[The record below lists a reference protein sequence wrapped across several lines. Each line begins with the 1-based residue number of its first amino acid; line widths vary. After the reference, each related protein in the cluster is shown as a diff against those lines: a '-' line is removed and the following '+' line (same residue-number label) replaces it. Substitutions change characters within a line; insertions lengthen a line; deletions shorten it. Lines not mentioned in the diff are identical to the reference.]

1 MKKLDT
7 VNQILTIEE
16 HNKIKKLIGKCSHL
30 LVREVFS
37 MKSTRLL
44 ILLAPLTFG
53 INAKTVPANVVSSTP
68 GENVIVKNETQTP
81 QPDTISDLSSKN
93 TGIPEAQTQNEA
105 KEVASKEVLSEK
117 VEQQPPV
124 VPLPENSKEAELVNK
139 LFDKDGQ
146 DVKSKIDIATS
157 ESMTPQGE
165 AQKNT
170 VNATPLGVSPSAE
183 GTAQSATPGTTIS
196 TPVVSQTKITP
207 TGATPM
213 ASGETQT
220 TTPAGENITQISGE
234 AQPNTTP
241 GATTSTPI
249 VSQTNIPVGTT
260 TPISTVPQTIPPSII
275 AGSPT
280 PPPSVIPATKF
291 ATVTPSA
298 TQSPTVSQYSNDN
311 FRLLQ
316 SGSLALSTNSPQQ
329 TNPEI
334 AQNTSK
340 QTVDTTNAELAKEQV
355 SDFLVSQAQ
364 NKINETQ
371 IQPNALT
378 NQDVQEIR
386 NNTDSINKNVAKI
399 KDSLDLLTL
408 AITDKS
414 RTIDSDFDKLG
425 EPAISSEG
433 KKGESFEL
441 FNKEWQDK
449 FDDLDECDETKIL
462 DDFAENSAKLSNKK
476 ENFSEHYLPEKNEQK
491 EFAISSEG
499 KNGESFELLSK
510 EWQDKFDDLDECDE
524 TKILDDFAENSAKS
538 SNKKENFSEHYLPE
552 KNEQKMSDSLETEVS
567 APESNSAPSA
577 SKTGVDNQPLEQSND
592 FVLSQILR
600 EIQEVKASVDNLSK
614 DEYKSGQPAGEKVK
628 KKITSENP
636 ASETMPTETSNAELL
651 GTSLINTSTSSDRH
665 DGYSEN
671 LTQSKTESEASFQ
684 KPAAQDNV
692 KTEEATQTKTE
703 SDTSEKQPA
712 TQGGGKS
719 DEVSQTN
726 VESTNLAKEIS
737 TQSNLKLDEA
747 SKTKGDTS
755 HKEAVIL
762 DNVKTDNATQTEVTT
777 NTAAEGT
784 ITNDT
789 VKSNESKYISSMA
802 ASGLS
807 ASETKVEEAEKS
819 QQLLPVSTQTEPQ
832 ESSSAD
838 ALTEEPMQSTPATS
852 KELEGVKE
860 LTSKLK
866 TTMQTISLAKNNLMK
881 KNN

>member
-53 INAKTVPANVVSSTP
+53 INAKTVPANVASSTP

-105 KEVASKEVLSEK
+105 KEAASKEVLSEK

-183 GTAQSATPGTTIS
+183 GTAQSATPGTTTS
-196 TPVVSQTKITP
+196 TQVVSQTKITP

-234 AQPNTTP
+234 AQPNTTTGATP
-241 GATTSTPI
+241 VSSGETQTSTTPGATPVSSGETQTSTPAGATTSTPI

-364 NKINETQ
+364 HKINETQ

-462 DDFAENSAKLSNKK
+462 DDFAENSAKL
-476 ENFSEHYLPEKNEQK
+476 
-491 EFAISSEG
+491 
-499 KNGESFELLSK
+499 
-510 EWQDKFDDLDECDE
+510 
-524 TKILDDFAENSAKS
+524 